1 MSKGFETLAD
11 IIPESIGRDSQVRH
25 CIRSIDPYLHAVAEG
40 KDLPAIY
47 KRLGE
52 LSSGQMDHMAAQMD
66 VDVWRTDWDMDRK
79 RSMLIAS
86 YDVKRHAG
94 TVQAVRD
101 VLASMGVALQLTEW
115 WQKNPQGTP
124 HTFTIMAVASGSS
137 GNGELTAEEQQDLIL
152 GIDRA
157 KPVRSH
163 YELIIQTAHKGGMI
177 ASAHVRHTI
186 YARVS
191 NL

>member
-1 MSKGFETLAD
+1 
-11 IIPESIGRDSQVRH
+11 
-25 CIRSIDPYLHAVAEG
+25 
-40 KDLPAIY
+40 
-47 KRLGE
+47 
-52 LSSGQMDHMAAQMD
+52 MATQRD
-66 VDVWRTDWDMDRK
+66 VDVWRTEWDANRK

-86 YDVKRHAG
+86 YNVKRHAG

-115 WQKNPQGTP
+115 WQTIPKGTP
-124 HTFTIMAVASGSS
+124 HTFTVTAIASGSS

-157 KPVRSH
+157 KPARSH
-163 YELIIQTAHKGGMI
+163 YELVIQTAHQGGMI
-177 ASAHVRHTI
+177 ASANVRHTI

>member
-11 IIPESIGRDSQVRH
+11 TIPESIGKDTQVQN
-25 CIRSIDPYLHAVAEG
+25 CITSIDPYLHAIAAER
-40 KDLPAIY
+40 DLPAIY
-47 KRLGE
+47 ARLGK
-52 LSSGQMDHMAAQMD
+52 LSSAQMDHMAAQMD
-66 VDVWRTDWDMDRK
+66 VDVWRTEWDADRK

-101 VLASMGVALQLTEW
+101 VLASMGVALQLAEW
-115 WQKNPQGTP
+115 WQTTPQGTP
-124 HTFTIMAVASGSS
+124 HTFTVTAVASGSS

-157 KPVRSH
+157 KPARSH
-163 YELIIQTAHKGGMI
+163 YELVIQTAHRGGMI
-177 ASAHVRHTI
+177 AAANVRHTI

>member
-1 MSKGFETLAD
+1 MSRGFETLAD
-11 IIPESIGRDSQVRH
+11 IIPGSIGNDTQVRH
-25 CIRSIDPYLHAVAEG
+25 CISAIDPYLHAVAEG

-52 LSSGQMDHMAAQMD
+52 LSSAQMDHMAAQMD
-66 VDVWRTDWDMDRK
+66 VDVWRTEWDVDRK

-86 YDVKRHAG
+86 YNIKRHAG

-101 VLASMGVALQLTEW
+101 VLAAMGAALQLTEW
-115 WQKNPQGTP
+115 WQLSPRGTP
-124 HTFTIMAVASGSS
+124 HTFTVTAIASGSS
-137 GNGELTAEEQQDLIL
+137 GNGGLTAEEQQDLIL

-177 ASAHVRHTI
+177 ASANVRHTI